1 MGLLKSVKRKKP
13 RRSVYRTPKS
23 KLQEPSWE
31 GWEEWSGE
39 KFHRASTYAS
49 GWYYE
54 NYKQGELQEHIW
66 PWMLANG
73 YDKQDV
79 RKAKAGAVHL
89 SAVVGYNCRMLTN
102 GKPDLNP
109 KEDEYW
115 DSLPGT
121 MGKMKPTSEFLHKHI
136 KIAME
141 DGTNKVEEAEK
152 KKKEEERK
160 EAMKKQP
167 SIQDRL
173 HHASLEMTLPIE
185 EFLDNWFRGGYNQKE
200 LKEFEPAKLFRRLN
214 VKQAHARIIRNYY
227 NPGLQEM
234 EALNSPP
241 TKAELDKMSEKDRDW
256 AEQLQEGY
264 DHLDK
269 NQKKLALQ
277 CFRKIADACDILEAE
292 GKANRRPRKV
302 KLKSPE
308 DLVKKLKFKQSDTSH
323 GLASVEPSN
332 IPYTRILVVFNTKN
346 RKLGAYYAKNVDPL
360 NAKRQ
365 GTGLSVKGTTIT
377 GYDESKSIQ
386 MTVRKPSEF
395 LPEVKKATRHKFEK
409 QFETLKT
416 TQTKLN
422 GRINNETIL
431 LACYDK

>member
-1 MGLLKSVKRKKP
+1 MGLLKSTKRKKP
-13 RRSVYRTPKS
+13 RASVYRTPKS
-23 KLQEPSWE
+23 KLQEPKWD

-39 KFHRASTYAS
+39 QFHRASSSANS
-49 GWYYE
+49 WYYE
-54 NYKQGELQEHIW
+54 HYNSSELQEHIW

-73 YDKQDV
+73 YDKQDI
-79 RKAKAGAVHL
+79 RKAKAGSVHL
-89 SAVVGYNCRMLTN
+89 SAVVGYNCRQLTL
-102 GKPDLNP
+102 GKPDYNE
-109 KEDEYW
+109 KEDQYW

-121 MGKMKPTSEFLHKHI
+121 MGKMKPTSEFLHKQI
-136 KIAME
+136 KKAMA
-141 DGTNKVEEAEK
+141 DGAEKVEEAERK
-152 KKKEEERK
+152 KAEEERREK
-160 EAMKKQP
+160 LKKTP

-173 HHASLEMTLPIE
+173 RHASLEMTLPIE
-185 EFLDNWFRGGYNQKE
+185 EFLDKWYNEYDKKV
-200 LKEFEPAKLFRRLN
+200 LDEFDPAKLFRRLG
-214 VKQAHARIIRNYY
+214 VKQAHARIIRGYY
-227 NPGLQEM
+227 APGLKEM
-234 EALNSPP
+234 EDLNSPP
-241 TKAELDKMSEKDRDW
+241 TKAELDKMEEKERDL

-264 DHLDK
+264 DHLDPK
-269 NQKKLALQ
+269 KKKLALQ
-277 CFRKIADACDILEAE
+277 CFRKIVDACDILEAE
-292 GKANRRPRKV
+292 GKANRKTRKV

-308 DLVKKLKFKQSDTSH
+308 DIVKKLKFKQSDTTH

-360 NAKRQ
+360 NAKRP

-377 GYDESKSIQ
+377 GYDETKSVQ
-386 MTVRKPSEF
+386 MTLRKPTEF
-395 LPEVKKATRHKFEK
+395 LPEIKKATRHKFEK

>member
-1 MGLLKSVKRKKP
+1 MGLLKATKRKKP
-13 RRSVYRTPKS
+13 RASAFRTPKS

-54 NYKQGELQEHIW
+54 NYKASELQEHVW
-66 PWMLANG
+66 TWMAENG
-73 YDKQDV
+73 YDKQDI
-79 RKAKAGAVHL
+79 RKAKAGSIHL
-89 SAVVGYNCRMLTN
+89 SAVVGYNCRMLSK
-102 GKPDLNP
+102 GKPDYNP

-121 MGKMKPTSEFLHKHI
+121 TGKMKPTSEFIIKHVRKAI
-136 KIAME
+136 EEGA
-141 DGTNKVEEAEK
+141 DKVEEAER
-152 KKKEEERK
+152 KKKEEERR

-167 SIQDRL
+167 SIQQRL
-173 HHASLEMTLPIE
+173 HSASLQMTTPIE
-185 EFLDNWFRGGYNQKE
+185 EFLDKWFSNGYDAKE

-214 VKQAHARIIRNYY
+214 VKQAHARIIRGFYD
-227 NPGLQEM
+227 PSLQEM

-241 TKAELDKMSEKDRDW
+241 TKAELDKMDDKDKDW

-277 CFRKIADACDILEAE
+277 CYRKIVDACDILEAE
-292 GKANRRPRKV
+292 GKANRKPRKV
-302 KLKSPE
+302 KLKSPQ
-308 DLVKKLKFKQSDTSH
+308 DLVKKLKFKQSDTNF
-323 GLASVEPSN
+323 GLASVDPSN

-360 NAKRQ
+360 NAKRP
-365 GTGLSVKGTTIT
+365 GTGLSVKGTSII
-377 GYDESKSIQ
+377 GYDETKSIQ
-386 MTVRKPSEF
+386 MTLRKPGEF